1 MRRRAF
7 IAALGGAAAWP
18 LVALTGATAA
28 KSFTIAY
35 LALLPDEDRMSF
47 MARFMRRLA
56 ELGYNDGQNLRLV
69 YRSAEG
75 QPDILPRRASELVAM
90 KPDVLVTGF
99 GTVAARAGKAA
110 ANGIPVVFMA
120 VGDPVG
126 AGIVE
131 SLARPGANVTGLS
144 DLAANIQ
151 GHRFQLLREIVPGAS
166 LVAVVLNPGTPY
178 TALAYKELE
187 AAAKVAKV
195 DLRAF
200 EVRSP
205 QEIAPQMEATKAAGA
220 DALAILED
228 PLTLNSAEGDSGT
241 SLSPAATRCLR
252 LSGVRRGR
260 RSYVLRDRSRRPMA
274 AGRGDGGPSSQRRE
288 ARRYTGR
295 ATDQVRARHQSQGCE
310 GDRPRNSALAA
321 RPRRRGDRVKPKHPA
336 GPAMT
341 LGKRSYPAAA
351 SFSPATW
358 TGRMLCILEGQRHQS
373 SL

>member
-1 MRRRAF
+1 VKRRAF
-7 IAALGGAAAWP
+7 IVALGGAAAWP
-18 LVALTGATAA
+18 VVALTGANAA

-35 LALLPDEDRMSF
+35 LALLPGEDRISF

-75 QPDILPRRASELVAM
+75 EPDILPRLASELVAM

-126 AGIVE
+126 ARIVE

-166 LVAVVLNPGTPY
+166 LMAAVLNPGTPY
-178 TALAYKELE
+178 AALAYKELE

-228 PLTLNSAEGDSGT
+228 PPTLSQRNEIAIVASQ
-241 SLSPAATRCLR
+241 LR
-252 LSGVRRGR
+252 LPAIYGYREFVEAGGLMSYGTDHGRQWRRGAEIVDLILKGAKPADIPVEQPTKFELVINLKTAKALGLDIPP
-260 RSYVLRDRSRRPMA
+260 SVL
-274 AGRGDGGPSSQRRE
+274 
-288 ARRYTGR
+288 AR
-295 ATDQVRARHQSQGCE
+295 ADEVIE
-310 GDRPRNSALAA
+310 
-321 RPRRRGDRVKPKHPA
+321 
-336 GPAMT
+336 
-341 LGKRSYPAAA
+341 
-351 SFSPATW
+351 
-358 TGRMLCILEGQRHQS
+358 
-373 SL
+373 